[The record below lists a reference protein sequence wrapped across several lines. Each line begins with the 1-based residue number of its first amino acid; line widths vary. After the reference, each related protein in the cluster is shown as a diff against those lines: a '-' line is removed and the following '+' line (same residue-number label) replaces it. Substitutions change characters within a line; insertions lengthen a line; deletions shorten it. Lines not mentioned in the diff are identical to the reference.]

1 MFAAGK
7 HTEASK
13 HCPLIPGAPLQ
24 VVSVASNP
32 AGNRA
37 AASATTDALSSAG
50 GGLPSCSASLVE
62 ATPLGRRALQ
72 PHDPDTDDEEGD
84 LAGGD
89 AGGEGPD
96 ADAEAEAA
104 GEEEEEFQPGDGDA
118 EPPGSVAA
126 RQEDDGADEDLSQ
139 APRRTAPHP
148 VAPPSSGPAAW
159 LCRYCKHDTTP
170 FGDTVTSMCQARR
183 AAGLLLAPG
192 LPARRGRAQRGSARA
207 DGPALAVGVPL
218 VPRWRR
224 RP

>member
-32 AGNRA
+32 AANRA

-89 AGGEGPD
+89 AGSEGPD

-104 GEEEEEFQPGDGDA
+104 GEEEDQPGDGA
-118 EPPGSVAA
+118 EPPGSADA
-126 RQEDDGADEDLSQ
+126 RQDEEGADEDLSQ
-139 APRRTAPHP
+139 APRCSAPHP
-148 VAPPSSGPAAW
+148 EAPPSSGPADW
-159 LCRYCKHDTTP
+159 LCRYCEHDTTP
-170 FGDTVTSMCQARR
+170 IGETVTIT
-183 AAGLLLAPG
+183 
-192 LPARRGRAQRGSARA
+192 
-207 DGPALAVGVPL
+207 
-218 VPRWRR
+218 
-224 RP
+224 